1 MNRPALHQ
9 SRPQPNSAAGGDAY
23 GSAMGKTLKIVQWT
37 TGNVARQTVRA
48 VLAHPDQ
55 ELVGVYAHSPDKV
68 GRDVGELVGLDSI
81 GVAAT
86 DDVDALLALEPDC
99 VVYTPLHPDLDDLT
113 RLLGAG
119 VNVVTSSE
127 FLTGNSLGDDF
138 RDGVEAAARA
148 GGASIFG
155 SGMNPG
161 FAQLLAGVCAGVCVR
176 LHHVRVTEAVD
187 TSLFAGDSN
196 MDALGW
202 GRPAGD
208 PGHADDV
215 AEATVVFA
223 DGLDVLAELLG
234 LDLDD
239 RRCTVEFA
247 LATRDLDLP
256 GRPIAAGTVGG
267 LEVRWE
273 GVVDDRPVIEIRQ
286 IWVMANDLDPAW
298 AVEHAYLVEID
309 GEPKI
314 RARFEIWPHQED
326 LSSLTTTDI
335 HSLGMVI
342 TGLPVVNAIPA
353 VCAAEPGIRTYA
365 DLPVITSARRLG
377 TGPS

>member
-1 MNRPALHQ
+1 MTTDSGRPL
-9 SRPQPNSAAGGDAY
+9 R
-23 GSAMGKTLKIVQWT
+23 IVQWT
-37 TGNVARQTVRA
+37 TGNVARQTLRA

-55 ELVGVYAHSPDKV
+55 ELVGVFAHSPDKV
-68 GRDVGELVGLDSI
+68 GVDAGELVGLDPI
-81 GVAAT
+81 GVVAT

-99 VVYTPLHPDLDDLT
+99 VVYTPLHPDLDELT

-119 VNVVTSSE
+119 VNIVTSSE
-127 FLTGNSLGDDF
+127 FLTGNSLGRPF

-176 LHHVRVTEAVD
+176 LNHVRVTEAVD

-223 DGLDVLAELLG
+223 DGLDVLADLLG

-239 RRCTVEFA
+239 RRCTVDFA

-273 GVVDDRPVIEIRQ
+273 GIVGDRPVIEIRQ
-286 IWVMANDLDPAW
+286 VWVMANDLEPAW

-326 LSSLTTTDI
+326 LGSLTTADI

-377 TGPS
+377 TPSG